1 MKYIVIARV
10 ANREYLTKV
19 EAESLL
25 SAEHLIIDNGVCTK
39 FGYGVD
45 GACAYD
51 AKTMKTDSFIGSALG
66 AEPIAYLDLVD
77 IIRRHNENLKEKVAA
92 EETIRKNKKLLAE
105 MWDKIAELENEIAE
119 AKEKIA

>member
-10 ANREYLTKV
+10 ANKEYLTKV
-19 EAESLL
+19 EAQSLL
-25 SAEHLIIDNGVCTK
+25 SAEHLILDQGICTK

-51 AKTMKTDSFIGSALG
+51 NKTMKTDCFIGSALS
-66 AEPIAYLDLVD
+66 AEPIGYLDLVD

-92 EETIRKNKKLLAE
+92 HDRIIEIEKQMKTLA
-105 MWDKIAELENEIAE
+105 AELEA
-119 AKEKIA
+119 AKAILSK

>member
-10 ANREYLTKV
+10 ANKEYLTKV
-19 EAESLL
+19 EAQSLL
-25 SAEHLIIDNGVCTK
+25 SAEHLILDQGICTK

-51 AKTMKTDSFIGSALG
+51 NKTMKTDSFIGSALS
-66 AEPIAYLDLVD
+66 AEPIGYLDLVD

-92 EETIRKNKKLLAE
+92 HDRIIEIKKQMKTLA
-105 MWDKIAELENEIAE
+105 AELEAAMAILS
-119 AKEKIA
+119 K